1 VEHRGKLAIEVA
13 IDGERVRAET
23 LGSEMGSYVVVLDTT
38 VVGQAIDLHSVYT
51 GHPKV
56 RTQVIHLLLTPGV
69 SEVRTVE
76 HEHEA
81 IPVTHARRRCL
92 FDHLQQLQEQLEQA
106 GMEAQITIH
115 DEAIAAI
122 ES

>member
-1 VEHRGKLAIEVA
+1 
-13 IDGERVRAET
+13 
-23 LGSEMGSYVVVLDTT
+23 MGSYVVVLDTT
-38 VVGQAIDLHSVYT
+38 VVGQAIDLHSVYM

-56 RTQVIHLLLTPGV
+56 MTQATHLLLTPSV
-69 SEVRTVE
+69 SEARTVE

-106 GMEAQITIH
+106 GVEAQITIH